1 VIDFDGTHRR
11 SGLLDG
17 FAGCHARRMKQ
28 PTLPGVAAMFMVAC
42 CLTCGAQEKGIWR
55 AASSTAESITGDI
68 AISDAKLSI
77 NFTGF
82 PIAHIRK
89 LEPAETS
96 AAFDADINA
105 GGSGNLYRLSIPGS
119 KRFLRHNTLCGT
131 EDTQWMATYV
141 EGRRLRIAF
150 LSGSNMPVFTPDGL
164 GNSPNLCG
172 TFSYAR

>member
-1 VIDFDGTHRR
+1 
-11 SGLLDG
+11 
-17 FAGCHARRMKQ
+17 MKQ
-28 PTLPGVAAMFMVAC
+28 STLASAAAMFVAAC
-42 CLTCGAQEKGIWR
+42 SLMWGAQEKGIWR

-68 AISDAKLSI
+68 VISDAKLSI

-82 PIAHIRK
+82 PIAQIRK

-96 AAFDADINA
+96 AAFDADVNA

-141 EGRRLRIAF
+141 EGRSLRIAF
-150 LSGSNMPVFTPDGL
+150 FSGPNMPVFTPGGL
-164 GNSPNLCG
+164 GNSANLCG